1 MNQDLPLML
10 NLNDDEDKGEKERE
24 PAKRRRMRR
33 FEEAGLCDPG
43 REGRNLEWRCV
54 NILGQ
59 GSTGTVSLWVGV
71 DESRTIAEV
80 IC

>member
-1 MNQDLPLML
+1 ML
-10 NLNDDEDKGEKERE
+10 NTNDGEEESKKARE
-24 PAKRRRMRR
+24 AAKRRRMRR

-43 REGRNLEWRCV
+43 REGRNLEWRCA

-59 GSTGTVSLWVGV
+59 GSTGTVTLRVGF
-71 DESRTIAEV
+71 DESVTIAEV